1 MGKWLSLFALCCTIA
16 CGGEA
21 EQPAAQAPEAKPP
34 AEPVTLTVYSG
45 RGESMVGP
53 LFERLPKDAPFKL
66 EVQYGKTAE
75 MVTRLVAEGDQ
86 SPADV
91 IFAQDS
97 GHLGV
102 LAARDVLA
110 PLPESLLSQ
119 ADSRFVDP
127 EGKWVGTSGR
137 LRVLVYNSEKLNED
151 TLPKSIEELADPK
164 WKGRLGWAPTNGSL
178 HAHLGALRHAWGDE
192 KTKEWLKGVQANA
205 PTRYPKN
212 SPQVA
217 AANEGTIDIGWVNH
231 YYLHRLD
238 KEGRIAKNWS
248 FPTAGDPGNV
258 LMVAGAG
265 IRKNSKNK
273 EAAEAFINWLLSE
286 SSQNYFAQEGFEY
299 PTRPG
304 IKTHPDVT
312 ELGEDQLATVNQAN
326 LADLG
331 PTRAMLTELGLL

>member
-1 MGKWLSLFALCCTIA
+1 MKKYVSFLSFLFVIA
-16 CGGEA
+16 CGGGE
-21 EQPAAQAPEAKPP
+21 EKPAATAPEAKPP

-45 RGESMVGP
+45 RSESMVGP
-53 LFERLPKDAPFKL
+53 LFERVPEDAPFKV

-75 MVTRLVAEGDQ
+75 MVTRLIAEGEQ

-102 LAARDVLA
+102 LAARDVLE
-110 PLPESLLSQ
+110 PLPQSLLSQ

-137 LRVLVYNSEKLNED
+137 LRVLVYNSEKLNEE

-178 HAHLGALRHAWGDE
+178 HAHIGALRHAWGEE
-192 KTKEWLKGVQANA
+192 KTQEWLKAVQANE

-217 AANEGTIDIGWVNH
+217 AANKGEIDIGWVNH

-258 LMVAGAG
+258 LMVAGVG

-273 EAAEAFINWLLSE
+273 EAAKAFINWLLSE

-312 ELGEDQLATVNQAN
+312 ELGADQLATVNQSN

>member
-1 MGKWLSLFALCCTIA
+1 MKTPLALLSLFFVVA
-16 CGGEA
+16 CGGGGEK
-21 EQPAAQAPEAKPP
+21 PAADAAEAKST

-45 RGESMVGP
+45 RSESMVGP
-53 LFERLPKDAPFKL
+53 LFERLPEDAPFKV

-75 MVTRLVAEGDQ
+75 MVTRLIAEGEQ

-102 LAARDVLA
+102 LAARDVLE
-110 PLPESLLSQ
+110 PLPQSLLSQ

-137 LRVLVYNSEKLNED
+137 LRVLVYNSEKLNEE

-178 HAHLGALRHAWGDE
+178 HAHIGALRHAWGDE
-192 KTKEWLKGVQANA
+192 KTQEWLKAVQANA

-238 KEGRIAKNWS
+238 KEGRIANEEPIRTTTGRHKIGPILLRRQGLWTSPTVRAVPKILGCFQQPGKVRRGLNSPVVEVHSSVDSTS
-248 FPTAGDPGNV
+248 FKSVLTGDQSHADDVFSNGYMPHPPHIAG
-258 LMVAGAG
+258 
-265 IRKNSKNK
+265 
-273 EAAEAFINWLLSE
+273 
-286 SSQNYFAQEGFEY
+286 
-299 PTRPG
+299 
-304 IKTHPDVT
+304 
-312 ELGEDQLATVNQAN
+312 
-326 LADLG
+326 
-331 PTRAMLTELGLL
+331 